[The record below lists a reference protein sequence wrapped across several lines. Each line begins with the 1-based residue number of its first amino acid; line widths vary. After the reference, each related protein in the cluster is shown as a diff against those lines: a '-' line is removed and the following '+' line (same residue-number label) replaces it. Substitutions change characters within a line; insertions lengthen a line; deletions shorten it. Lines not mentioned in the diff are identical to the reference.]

1 MTLPRERVREIEQD
15 LAALVARFFRC
26 LDGHDGDGA
35 ALLFAEDVLWITQR
49 HGTIA
54 GRAAAARNIA
64 GRPKGSVSR
73 HCIANLAVEVM
84 DESNAASTATVV
96 IWAVDGGDAPAAL
109 PLAIGL
115 PAAILDFH
123 HRFSRDDHG
132 WRIASLR
139 SDAVFARP

>member
-1 MTLPRERVREIEQD
+1 MT
-15 LAALVARFFRC
+15 RFFRC

-35 ALLFAEDVLWITQR
+35 AALLAEDVLWITQR

-54 GRAAAARNIA
+54 GRAAAAQSIA

-73 HCIANLAVEVM
+73 HCIANLAVEVI
-84 DESNAASTATVV
+84 DENNAASTATIV

-109 PLAIGL
+109 PLAMAL

-123 HRFSRDDHG
+123 HRFSRDDRG
-132 WRIASLR
+132 WRIAALR
-139 SDAVFARP
+139 SDLIFAARA